1 MSKVVVEVLKF
12 CAVLSELFLALSGQ
26 ITETKDKQTG
36 KTTVWERRIVVLI
49 VVSGIFGMAVQ
60 SVET

>member
-1 MSKVVVEVLKF
+1 MLKVVVEVLKF
-12 CAVLSELFLALSGQ
+12 CAVLSELFLVLSGQ

-36 KTTVWERRIVVLI
+36 KTTVWEWRIVVLI
-49 VVSGIFGMAVQ
+49 VVSGIFVMAVQ